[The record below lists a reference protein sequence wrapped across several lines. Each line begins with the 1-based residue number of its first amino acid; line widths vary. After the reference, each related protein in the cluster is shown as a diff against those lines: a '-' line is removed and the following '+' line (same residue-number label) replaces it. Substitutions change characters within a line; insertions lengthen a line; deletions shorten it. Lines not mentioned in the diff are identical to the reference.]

1 MGSGPGFY
9 VEKRV
14 DTVSG
19 RRRSKI
25 MAAVK
30 SRGNVS
36 TEGAVRRIFLL
47 NGITGWRRHW
57 DSIPGKP
64 DFAFRSA
71 RVAVFVDGCF
81 WHGCSSCRRNM
92 TPSTNK
98 TYWRGKIKKN
108 QARDLRIGAE
118 LRKSRWRVVR
128 IWEHDVAKAP
138 AKVVRRVRDM
148 LAGRPSAS
156 VSKILLFRHSNGTLS

>member
-1 MGSGPGFY
+1 MGAHPGFD
-9 VEKRV
+9 VERTV
-14 DTVSG
+14 DTVSK

-36 TEGAVRRIFLL
+36 TEGAVRHIFLST
-47 NGITGWRRHW
+47 GITGWRRHLG
-57 DSIPGKP
+57 SIPGKP

-81 WHGCSSCRRNM
+81 WHGCSSCQRNM
-92 TPSTNK
+92 APSTNK
-98 TYWRGKIKKN
+98 IYWRGKIERN
-108 QARDLRIGAE
+108 QARDRRIGAE
-118 LRKSRWRVVR
+118 LRKLHWRVVR

-138 AKVVRRVRDM
+138 TRVARRVQNL
-148 LAGRPSAS
+148 LAGRPS
-156 VSKILLFRHSNGTLS
+156 LSAAKA